1 VRIFKYARFSR
12 FAGKEGINDEECL
25 KKSGGINMKNKYNSD
40 FLESLHETAVGL
52 NNIGVI
58 SDKEMREYDKD
69 CLVPT
74 PKTSPESTSVP
85 VKPTPVY
92 AGSSRR
98 T

>member
-1 VRIFKYARFSR
+1 
-12 FAGKEGINDEECL
+12 
-25 KKSGGINMKNKYNSD
+25 MKNKYNSD

-52 NNIGVI
+52 NKIGVI
-58 SDKEMREYDKD
+58 SDKEMREYDRD
-69 CLVPT
+69 CLVAT
-74 PKTSPESTSVP
+74 PKTSSESTSVP